1 MSELLELF
9 KRIMSNLLFSPPV
22 FVLFF
27 LFMFLAML
35 FIAAVTVLQ
44 PLFVSVF
51 LLEVVFMFTGKA
63 HKSEFKHKRADV
75 QKNW

>member
-1 MSELLELF
+1 MSELLEPF

-44 PLFVSVF
+44 PLSVSVF
-51 LLEVVFMFTGKA
+51 LLEVVFMFTGT
-63 HKSEFKHKRADV
+63 HTSQSSSTRG
-75 QKNW
+75 QMRKNW

>member
-27 LFMFLAML
+27 MFLAML
-35 FIAAVTVLQ
+35 FIAAVTVPQ

-51 LLEVVFMFTGKA
+51 LLEVVFMFTGK
-63 HKSEFKHKRADV
+63 HTSQSSSTRG
-75 QKNW
+75 QMCKNW

>member
-51 LLEVVFMFTGKA
+51 LLEVVFMLTGK
-63 HKSEFKHKRADV
+63 HTSQSSSTRG
-75 QKNW
+75 QMCKNW

>member
-22 FVLFF
+22 FVLFL
-27 LFMFLAML
+27 LFVFLAML
-35 FIAAVTVLQ
+35 FIAAVAVLQ

-51 LLEVVFMFTGKA
+51 LLEVVFMFTGK
-63 HKSEFKHKRADV
+63 HTSQSSSTRG
-75 QKNW
+75 QMGKNW